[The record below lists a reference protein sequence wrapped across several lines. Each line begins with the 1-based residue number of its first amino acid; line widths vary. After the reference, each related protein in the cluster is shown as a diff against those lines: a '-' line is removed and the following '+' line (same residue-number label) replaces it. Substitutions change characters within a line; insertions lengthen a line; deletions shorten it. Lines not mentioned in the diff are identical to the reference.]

1 MQDMQKYDLTGR
13 LEMNDTTLAL
23 AKGELAKY
31 GLEAEIRLEEGLP
44 SFEIRRIDGRTVI
57 AAPSPVEALYGV
69 YDLAERFGGY
79 CFFEPGRDRFDA
91 LQKRALP
98 GDGVVVA
105 ARRPLLKRRGFIQE
119 FPFNEETPQLFDW
132 MAKNKLN
139 YLLVWMKYYDELP
152 EDLKAMAQARGIVI
166 ESGHHNFSY
175 WIPASKYAKTH
186 PEFFAEID
194 GKRIK
199 PSEGKG
205 DLLLSE
211 QLCTTNPE
219 LRSEIV
225 RNMLDYCEKHPEVKV
240 ISLVPNDGFGWCEC
254 KECSKFYDKS
264 EKGDFYSVSE
274 HVYKANRI
282 YHDLV
287 KEVAAR
293 LHEKR
298 PDIQLTF
305 CAYVNYCEPAP
316 GFRLTPGLA
325 VHFAPYWRCIN
336 HLVDDPECYYN
347 SNYAKD
353 IMEWEA
359 VKDGGEINIY
369 EYYMGVNFYL
379 SLPMVHFRELF
390 HEMGWYEEHH
400 VDGILTQ
407 FHIPHWSVYG
417 LNYALMA
424 KAARGESPQDAIP
437 ILFRSLFG
445 NDGEAYLD
453 FYWNVKEM
461 LLHIGKCH
469 IPHPYSLFKRTTLS
483 QFKEIHRQ
491 AGELAARDPSNRLGR
506 EILVWTEYLVR
517 FKSLFD
523 DYHAGVLT
531 EEMLDEFLA
540 WIHSFRTTRVFVHE
554 RFDMYFQ
561 ALRSCLRTGKPWV
574 HFNIDWEDGYVIRE
588 TEMDGG
594 K

>member
-13 LEMNDTTLAL
+13 LGMNDTTLAL

-57 AAPSPVEALYGV
+57 AAPSSVEALYGV

-91 LQKRALP
+91 SKKRTLP
-98 GDGVVVA
+98 EDGVVVA

-139 YLLVWMKYYDELP
+139 YLLVWMKYYDDLP

-469 IPHPYSLFKRTTLS
+469 IPHPYSLFRRTTLS

-491 AGELAARDPSNRLGR
+491 AGELAARDPDNRLRR

>member
-1 MQDMQKYDLTGR
+1 
-13 LEMNDTTLAL
+13 MNDTTLAL

-91 LQKRALP
+91 SKKMALP

-152 EDLKAMAQARGIVI
+152 EDLKAMAQGRGIVI

-469 IPHPYSLFKRTTLS
+469 IPHPYSLFRRTTLS

-523 DYHAGVLT
+523 DYHTGVLT

>member
-1 MQDMQKYDLTGR
+1 
-13 LEMNDTTLAL
+13 MNDTTLAL

-91 LQKRALP
+91 SQKRALP

-152 EDLKAMAQARGIVI
+152 EDLKAMAQTRGIVI

-175 WIPASKYAKTH
+175 WISASKYAKTH

-469 IPHPYSLFKRTTLS
+469 IPHPYSLFRRTTLS

>member
-1 MQDMQKYDLTGR
+1 
-13 LEMNDTTLAL
+13 MNDTTLAL

-31 GLEAEIRLEEGLP
+31 GLEAEIRLEEGLS

-105 ARRPLLKRRGFIQE
+105 ACRPLLKRRGFIQE

-139 YLLVWMKYYDELP
+139 YLLVWMKYYDDLP
-152 EDLKAMAQARGIVI
+152 EDLKAMAQGRGIVI

>member
-1 MQDMQKYDLTGR
+1 
-13 LEMNDTTLAL
+13 MNDITLAL

-91 LQKRALP
+91 SKKMTLP
-98 GDGVVVA
+98 EDGVVVA

-139 YLLVWMKYYDELP
+139 YLLVWMKYYDDLP
-152 EDLKAMAQARGIVI
+152 EDLKATAQGRGIVI

-437 ILFRSLFG
+437 SLFRSLFG

-469 IPHPYSLFKRTTLS
+469 IPHPYSLFRRTTLS

-491 AGELAARDPSNRLGR
+491 AGELAARDPDNRLRR

>member
-1 MQDMQKYDLTGR
+1 
-13 LEMNDTTLAL
+13 MNDTTLAL

-91 LQKRALP
+91 SQKRALP

-139 YLLVWMKYYDELP
+139 YLLVWMKYYDDLP
-152 EDLKAMAQARGIVI
+152 EDLKAMAQTRGIVI

-469 IPHPYSLFKRTTLS
+469 IPHPYSLFRRTTLS

>member
-1 MQDMQKYDLTGR
+1 
-13 LEMNDTTLAL
+13 MNDTTLAL
-23 AKGELAKY
+23 AKGELEKY

-79 CFFEPGRDRFDA
+79 CFFEPGRDRFNA

-98 GDGVVVA
+98 GDGVVVP

-139 YLLVWMKYYDELP
+139 YLLVWMKYYDDLP
-152 EDLKAMAQARGIVI
+152 EDLKAMAQGRGIVI

-469 IPHPYSLFKRTTLS
+469 IPHPYSLFRRTTLS

-531 EEMLDEFLA
+531 EERLDEFLA

>member
-1 MQDMQKYDLTGR
+1 
-13 LEMNDTTLAL
+13 MNDTTLAL
-23 AKGELAKY
+23 AKGELEKY

-152 EDLKAMAQARGIVI
+152 EDLKAMAQTRGIVI

-469 IPHPYSLFKRTTLS
+469 IPHPYSLFRRTTLS

>member
-1 MQDMQKYDLTGR
+1 
-13 LEMNDTTLAL
+13 MNDTTLAL

-91 LQKRALP
+91 SQKRALP

-152 EDLKAMAQARGIVI
+152 EDLKAMAQTRGIVI

-469 IPHPYSLFKRTTLS
+469 IPHPYSLFRRTTLS

>member
-1 MQDMQKYDLTGR
+1 
-13 LEMNDTTLAL
+13 MNDTTLAL

-57 AAPSPVEALYGV
+57 AAPSSVEALYGV

-152 EDLKAMAQARGIVI
+152 EDLKAMAQTRGIVI

-469 IPHPYSLFKRTTLS
+469 IPHPYSLFRRTTLS